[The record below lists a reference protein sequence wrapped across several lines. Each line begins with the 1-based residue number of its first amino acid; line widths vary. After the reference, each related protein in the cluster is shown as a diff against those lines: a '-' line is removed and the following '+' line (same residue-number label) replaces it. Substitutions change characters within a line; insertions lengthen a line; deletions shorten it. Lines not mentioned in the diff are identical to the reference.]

1 MTSPVFLANV
11 KRKRQVEHGK
21 ISLKSFSKQSLARL
35 TSKFYFHFI
44 VLDDGKGK
52 LKSHWN
58 SSEYNASP
66 WDLAK
71 VKYCYVT
78 NIHAWFKYSM
88 TREMETFW
96 LYHEGHTP
104 ARSLWK
110 SYRYISKCHDIFC
123 SQHLIMTA
131 LQPLQTRIFNSG
143 KMQNTSEWNVQLPL
157 KRIKEITL
165 TRIYFHFSLNTW
177 FQHHHL
183 TKQIWL
189 NMFQVTTEVDFILLI
204 HQPKWSLLLRQT
216 PF

>member
-1 MTSPVFLANV
+1 MHHLGSS
-11 KRKRQVEHGK
+11 RKSNIAMWQT
-21 ISLKSFSKQSLARL
+21 FM
-35 TSKFYFHFI
+35 
-44 VLDDGKGK
+44 
-52 LKSHWN
+52 
-58 SSEYNASP
+58 P
-66 WDLAK
+66 DLS
-71 VKYCYVT
+71 
-78 NIHAWFKYSM
+78 IAWLGRWKHS
-88 TREMETFW
+88 W

-131 LQPLQTRIFNSG
+131 LQPHQTRIFNSG
-143 KMQNTSEWNVQLPL
+143 KTQNTSEWNVQLPL

-165 TRIYFHFSLNTW
+165 TRICFHFSLNTW

-204 HQPKWSLLLRQT
+204 HQPLWSLLLRQT